1 MATNPIQSDA
11 ESLRQQVAALTEER
25 DAFKKLYLSE
35 LAKNLT
41 EVKPTDI
48 ADAVPTGPWFAEF
61 ITRLRAGDPNA
72 IDSWPTNASPTG
84 GGDVSAR

>member
-1 MATNPIQSDA
+1 MTTNPINPDA

-41 EVKPTDI
+41 EVSPSEI
-48 ADAVPTGPWFAEF
+48 AAAVPTCPSFAEV

-72 IDSWPTNASPTG
+72 IDSWPTSTSPAG
-84 GGDVSAR
+84 GGDESGR